1 MSSKIDK
8 LNKLIDDQQA
18 ILDSVKAEA
27 RSISADDVY
36 RENEELKS
44 KIDILAKS
52 ESNLKAENDSLKK
65 SLDNTKAALFSKAAD
80 EKLSAFSS
88 VQNRIEKVYYK
99 KELGIGSVLDDY
111 ERNCIKS
118 IDTSHLIV

>member
-52 ESNLKAENDSLKK
+52 ESNLKAENGIAEGQLVSAGDHRLFFNLFPFDKDSG
-65 SLDNTKAALFSKAAD
+65 F
-80 EKLSAFSS
+80 
-88 VQNRIEKVYYK
+88 
-99 KELGIGSVLDDY
+99 
-111 ERNCIKS
+111 
-118 IDTSHLIV
+118 

>member
-44 KIDILAKS
+44 KIDILVKS

-80 EKLSAFSS
+80 EKL
-88 VQNRIEKVYYK
+88 
-99 KELGIGSVLDDY
+99 
-111 ERNCIKS
+111 
-118 IDTSHLIV
+118 

>member
-44 KIDILAKS
+44 KIKVKNC
-52 ESNLKAENDSLKK
+52 EKRQKNKK
-65 SLDNTKAALFSKAAD
+65 KW
-80 EKLSAFSS
+80 EK
-88 VQNRIEKVYYK
+88 R
-99 KELGIGSVLDDY
+99 
-111 ERNCIKS
+111 R
-118 IDTSHLIV
+118 

>member
-44 KIDILAKS
+44 KIALKS
-52 ESNLKAENDSLKK
+52 HSTIQRRHFSARRQMKNCLRFLRFKIVLKK
-65 SLDNTKAALFSKAAD
+65 CITK
-80 EKLSAFSS
+80 
-88 VQNRIEKVYYK
+88 
-99 KELGIGSVLDDY
+99 
-111 ERNCIKS
+111 KS
-118 IDTSHLIV
+118 WA